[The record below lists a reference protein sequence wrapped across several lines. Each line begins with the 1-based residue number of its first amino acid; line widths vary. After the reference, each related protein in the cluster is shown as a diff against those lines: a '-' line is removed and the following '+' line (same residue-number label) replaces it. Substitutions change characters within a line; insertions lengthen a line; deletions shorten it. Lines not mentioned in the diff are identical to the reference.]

1 MPPSPL
7 RRSLP
12 VRDHVKILA
21 ILNIVLGG
29 LGVIG
34 ALVVLLV
41 FGGIAGLSTLG
52 RNPDAAMAAPFMG
65 LIGGT
70 IAIFILVVS
79 APAVIAGFGLLK
91 LRPWA
96 RILTII
102 LSVLHLFNVPIGTA
116 LGVYGLWVLLNRETE
131 VLFASR

>member
-1 MPPSPL
+1 
-7 RRSLP
+7 